1 MRTVEHPMTIITYA
15 DAGPRSVPAGR
26 RPVICGLGMTELG
39 KVYGS
44 GAAQFAGDAVR
55 LAAADA
61 GVALGDIDGL
71 LVSSGVTGGVR
82 LDLQLDLGL
91 HDLALLSEMQ
101 AYGSTAAAMVQVA
114 SMAVQ
119 SGMAATVACVWADA
133 PLRAGRDSA
142 AAYGAAARVASGWRG
157 LSAAAG
163 ITSANQ
169 RYAMAARRHME
180 RYGTT
185 SEQLGAIA
193 VAQRG
198 WAVLNPLAQL
208 RTPITIED
216 YLASR
221 WIAEPFRLLDCC
233 LVSNGGIA
241 VIVTSAGRAAGLRQP
256 PVYVR
261 GWAQAHPGRS
271 GRRFD
276 DFGLVSGAAT
286 AGPAALLM
294 ADVELGDI
302 DVAEL
307 YDCYTY
313 TVLVSL
319 EDYGFCGKGEGG
331 PFAASGALG
340 PEGKLKVN
348 TGGGQLSSYYMWGMT
363 PLSEAVIQA
372 RGQAGERQVPAHE
385 LVLVSGNGGVLDH
398 HSTLVLSATG

>member
-1 MRTVEHPMTIITYA
+1 VT
-15 DAGPRSVPAGR
+15 GPRDVPASR

-39 KVYGS
+39 KVYGPT
-44 GAAQFAGDAVR
+44 AAQFAGDAVR

-61 GVALGDIDGL
+61 GLALGDIDGL
-71 LVSSGVTGGVR
+71 LVSSGVTGGVH

-91 HDLALLSEMQ
+91 RDLALLSEMQ
-101 AYGSTAAAMVQVA
+101 AYGSTAGAMVQVA

-119 SGMAATVACVWADA
+119 SGMAGTVACVWADA
-133 PLRAGRDSA
+133 PLRQDRSGA
-142 AAYGAAARVASGWRG
+142 AAYGAAAKGMPGWRG

-163 ITSANQ
+163 ITTANYM
-169 RYAMAARRHME
+169 YAMAARRHME

-193 VAQRG
+193 VAQRD
-198 WAVLNPLAQL
+198 WAALNPLAQL

-221 WIAEPFRLLDCC
+221 WIAEPFHLLDCC

-241 VIVTSAGRAAGLRQP
+241 VIVTSANRAAGLRQP

-261 GWAQAHPGRS
+261 GWAQAHPGHS

-276 DFGLVSGAAT
+276 DFGLVTGAAT
-286 AGPAALLM
+286 AGPAALRM
-294 ADVELGDI
+294 AGVELADI
-302 DVAEL
+302 DLAEL

-313 TVLVSL
+313 TVLVTL
-319 EDYGFCGKGEGG
+319 EDYGFCDKGEGG
-331 PFAASGALG
+331 PFVASGVLG

-348 TGGGQLSSYYMWGMT
+348 TGGGQLSAYYMWGMT
-363 PLSEAVIQA
+363 PLSEAVIQT
-372 RGQAGERQVPAHE
+372 RGQAGERQARDHD

-398 HSTLVLSATG
+398 HSTLVLAASA

>member
-1 MRTVEHPMTIITYA
+1 MT
-15 DAGPRSVPAGR
+15 GPRDVPASR

-39 KVYGS
+39 KVYGPT
-44 GAAQFAGDAVR
+44 AAQFAGDAVR

-61 GVALGDIDGL
+61 GLALGDIDGL
-71 LVSSGVTGGVR
+71 LVSSGVTGGVH

-91 HDLALLSEMQ
+91 RDLALLSEMQ
-101 AYGSTAAAMVQVA
+101 AYGSTAGAMVQVA

-119 SGMAATVACVWADA
+119 SGMAGTVACVWADA
-133 PLRAGRDSA
+133 PLRQDRSGA
-142 AAYGAAARVASGWRG
+142 AAYGAAAKGMPGWRG

-163 ITSANQ
+163 ITTANHM
-169 RYAMAARRHME
+169 YAMAARRHME

-185 SEQLGAIA
+185 SEQLGAVA
-193 VAQRG
+193 VAQRD
-198 WAVLNPLAQL
+198 WAALNPLAQL

-221 WIAEPFRLLDCC
+221 WVAEPFHLLDCC

-241 VIVTSAGRAAGLRQP
+241 VIVTSADRAAGLRQP

-261 GWAQAHPGRS
+261 GWAQAHPGHS

-276 DFGLVSGAAT
+276 DFGLVTGAAT
-286 AGPAALLM
+286 AGPAALRM
-294 ADVELGDI
+294 AGVELADI
-302 DVAEL
+302 DLAEL

-313 TVLVSL
+313 TVLVTL
-319 EDYGFCGKGEGG
+319 EDYGFCDKGEGG
-331 PFAASGALG
+331 PFVASGVLG

-348 TGGGQLSSYYMWGMT
+348 TGGGQLSAYYMWGMT
-363 PLSEAVIQA
+363 PLSEAVIQT
-372 RGQAGERQVPAHE
+372 RGQAGERQARDHD

-398 HSTLVLSATG
+398 HSTLVLAASA

>member
-1 MRTVEHPMTIITYA
+1 VTRQ
-15 DAGPRSVPAGR
+15 DRQ
-26 RPVICGLGMTELG
+26 PVICGLGLTELG
-39 KVYGS
+39 KVYGPT
-44 GAAQFAGDAVR
+44 AAQFAADAVR
-55 LAAADA
+55 FAAADA
-61 GVALGDIDGL
+61 GLALGDIDGL
-71 LVSSGVTGGVR
+71 LVSSGVTNGVH

-91 HDLALLSEMQ
+91 HDLALLCQMQ
-101 AYGSTAAAMVQVA
+101 AYGSTAGAMVQVA

-119 SGMAATVACVWADA
+119 SGTASTVACVWADA
-133 PLRAGRDSA
+133 PLRPDRSGA
-142 AAYGAAARVASGWRG
+142 AAYGAAARGQPGWRG
-157 LSAAAG
+157 LAVAAG

-169 RYAMAARRHME
+169 TYAMAARRHME
-180 RYGTT
+180 RYGTS

-193 VAQRG
+193 VAQRD

-208 RTPITIED
+208 RTPITIQD

-221 WIAEPFRLLDCC
+221 WVAEPFRLLDCC

-241 VIVTSAGRAAGLRQP
+241 VIVTSADRGAGLRQP

-261 GWAQAHPGRS
+261 GWAQAHPGHS

-276 DFGLVSGAAT
+276 GFGLVSGAAT
-286 AGPAALLM
+286 AGPAALRM
-294 ADVELGDI
+294 AGVELADI
-302 DVAEL
+302 DVVEL

-313 TVLVSL
+313 TVLVTL

-331 PFAASGALG
+331 PFAASGVLG

-372 RGQAGERQVPAHE
+372 RGQAGERQVPDHE

-398 HSTLVLSATG
+398 HSTLVLAAAS

>member
-1 MRTVEHPMTIITYA
+1 VTGLR
-15 DAGPRSVPAGR
+15 GVPAAR
-26 RPVICGLGMTELG
+26 RPAICGLGLTELG
-39 KVYGS
+39 KVYGPT
-44 GAAQFAGDAVR
+44 AARFAADAVR

-61 GVALGDIDGL
+61 GLALGDIDGL
-71 LVSSGVTGGVR
+71 LVSSGVTNGVH
-82 LDLQLDLGL
+82 LDLQLDLEL
-91 HDLALLSEMQ
+91 RDLALLSEMQ

-119 SGMAATVACVWADA
+119 SGMAGTVACVWADA
-133 PLRAGRDSA
+133 PLRPGRSGA
-142 AAYGAAARVASGWRG
+142 AAYGAAAGGQTGWRG
-157 LSAAAG
+157 LDAAAG

-169 RYAMAARRHME
+169 RYAMAARRHMD

-193 VAQRG
+193 VAQRD
-198 WAVLNPLAQL
+198 WAVMNPLAQL
-208 RTPITIED
+208 RKPITIQD

-221 WIAEPFRLLDCC
+221 WVAEPFRLLDCC

-241 VIVTSAGRAAGLRQP
+241 VIVTSADRAAGLRQP

-261 GWAQAHPGRS
+261 GWAQAHPGHS

-286 AGPAALLM
+286 AGPAALRM
-294 ADVELGDI
+294 AGVELADI
-302 DVAEL
+302 DVVEL

-313 TVLVSL
+313 TVLVTL

-331 PFAASGALG
+331 PFAASGILG

-348 TGGGQLSSYYMWGMT
+348 TGGGQLSSYYLWGMT

-372 RGQAGERQVPAHE
+372 RGQAGERQVPDHE
-385 LVLVSGNGGVLDH
+385 LVLVSGNGGMLDH
-398 HSTLVLSATG
+398 HSTLVLATAS

>member
-1 MRTVEHPMTIITYA
+1 MT
-15 DAGPRSVPAGR
+15 GPRDVPASR
-26 RPVICGLGMTELG
+26 RPVICGLGLTELG
-39 KVYGS
+39 KVYGPA
-44 GAAQFAGDAVR
+44 AAQFAADAVR

-61 GVALGDIDGL
+61 GLALADIDGL
-71 LVSSGVTGGVR
+71 LVSSGVTNGVH

-91 HDLALLSEMQ
+91 RDLALLSEMQ
-101 AYGSTAAAMVQVA
+101 AYGSTAGAMVQVA

-119 SGMAATVACVWADA
+119 SGMASTVACVWADA
-133 PLRAGRDSA
+133 PLHPGRSGA
-142 AAYGAAARVASGWRG
+142 AAYGAAAAERPGWPG
-157 LSAAAG
+157 LAAAAG
-163 ITSANQ
+163 ITSANH

-193 VAQRG
+193 VAQRD

-221 WIAEPFRLLDCC
+221 WVAEPFRLLDCC
-233 LVSNGGIA
+233 LVSNGGAA
-241 VIVTSAGRAAGLRQP
+241 VIVTSADRAAGLRPP

-261 GWAQAHPGRS
+261 GWAQAHPGHS

-286 AGPAALLM
+286 AGPAALRM
-294 ADVELGDI
+294 AGVDLADI
-302 DVAEL
+302 DVVEL

-313 TVLVSL
+313 TVLVTL
-319 EDYGFCGKGEGG
+319 EDYGFCAKGEGG
-331 PFAASGALG
+331 PFAASGVLG
-340 PEGKLKVN
+340 PDGKLKVN
-348 TGGGQLSSYYMWGMT
+348 TGGGQLSAYYLWGMT

-372 RGQAGERQVPAHE
+372 RGQAGHRQVPDHD

-398 HSTLVLSATG
+398 HSTLVLATAG

>member
-1 MRTVEHPMTIITYA
+1 VT
-15 DAGPRSVPAGR
+15 GPRDVPASR

-39 KVYGS
+39 KVYGPT
-44 GAAQFAGDAVR
+44 AAQFAGDAVR

-61 GVALGDIDGL
+61 GLALGDIDGL
-71 LVSSGVTGGVR
+71 LVSSGVTGGVH

-91 HDLALLSEMQ
+91 RDLALLSEMQ
-101 AYGSTAAAMVQVA
+101 AYGSTAGAMVQVA

-119 SGMAATVACVWADA
+119 SGMAGTVACVWADA
-133 PLRAGRDSA
+133 PLRQDRSGA
-142 AAYGAAARVASGWRG
+142 AAYGAAAKGMPGWRG

-163 ITSANQ
+163 ITTANYM
-169 RYAMAARRHME
+169 YAMAARRHME

-193 VAQRG
+193 VAQRD
-198 WAVLNPLAQL
+198 WAALNPLAQL

-221 WIAEPFRLLDCC
+221 WIAEPFHLLDCC

-241 VIVTSAGRAAGLRQP
+241 VIVTSADRAAGLRQP

-261 GWAQAHPGRS
+261 GWAQAHPGHS

-276 DFGLVSGAAT
+276 DFGLVTGAAT
-286 AGPAALLM
+286 AGPAALRM
-294 ADVELGDI
+294 AGVELADI
-302 DVAEL
+302 DLAEL

-313 TVLVSL
+313 TVLVTL
-319 EDYGFCGKGEGG
+319 EDYGFCDKGEGG
-331 PFAASGALG
+331 PFVASGVLG

-348 TGGGQLSSYYMWGMT
+348 TGGGQLSAYYMWGMT
-363 PLSEAVIQA
+363 PLSEAVIQT
-372 RGQAGERQVPAHE
+372 RGQAGERQARDHD

-398 HSTLVLSATG
+398 HSTLVLAASA

>member
-1 MRTVEHPMTIITYA
+1 MTA
-15 DAGPRSVPAGR
+15 PRDVPAGR
-26 RPVICGLGMTELG
+26 RPVICGLGLTDLG
-39 KVYGS
+39 KVHGPT
-44 GAAQFAGDAVR
+44 AAQFAADAVR
-55 LAAADA
+55 FAAADA
-61 GVALGDIDGL
+61 GLALSDIDGL
-71 LVSSGVTGGVR
+71 LVSSGVTNGVH

-101 AYGSTAAAMVQVA
+101 AYGSTAGAMVQVA

-119 SGMAATVACVWADA
+119 SGMASTVACVWADA
-133 PLRAGRDSA
+133 PLRPGRSGA
-142 AAYGAAARVASGWRG
+142 AAYGAAARGQSGWRG
-157 LSAAAG
+157 LAAAAG

-169 RYAMAARRHME
+169 MYAMAARRHME
-180 RYGTT
+180 RYGTS

-193 VAQRG
+193 VAQRD

-208 RTPITIED
+208 RTPITIQD

-221 WIAEPFRLLDCC
+221 WVAEPFRLLDCC

-241 VIVTSAGRAAGLRQP
+241 VIVTSADRAVGLRQP
-256 PVYVR
+256 PVHVR
-261 GWAQAHPGRS
+261 GWAQAHPGHS

-286 AGPAALLM
+286 AGPAALRM
-294 ADVELGDI
+294 ASVELADI
-302 DVAEL
+302 DVVEL

-313 TVLVSL
+313 TVLVTL

-331 PFAASGALG
+331 PFAASGILG

-372 RGQAGERQVPAHE
+372 RGQAGERQVPDHE
-385 LVLVSGNGGVLDH
+385 LILVSGNGGILDH
-398 HSTLVLSATG
+398 HSTLVLATSA